1 MLIVVGPMLGDVCG
15 AIGSCMVMIATTKM
29 KVSIF
34 ERMTIVLIPKETEKN
49 QDGDTN
55 PIMMMTSMII

>member
-1 MLIVVGPMLGDVCG
+1 MLGDVCG

-49 QDGDTN
+49 QDGDTK